1 MLAFMVLFVGI
12 VEVNNYVAAE
22 QRNRHMKIAYE
33 RQIVLLKK
41 QKYENLARWL
51 VPGPGGENSIKVTT
65 EGDRILRKYKLG
77 PYAEK

>member
-1 MLAFMVLFVGI
+1 VK
-12 VEVNNYVAAE
+12 NHVAAE
-22 QRNRHMKIAYE
+22 QWNRRIKIVYE
-33 RQIVLLKK
+33 QQIVLLKK

-77 PYAEK
+77 PYAGND